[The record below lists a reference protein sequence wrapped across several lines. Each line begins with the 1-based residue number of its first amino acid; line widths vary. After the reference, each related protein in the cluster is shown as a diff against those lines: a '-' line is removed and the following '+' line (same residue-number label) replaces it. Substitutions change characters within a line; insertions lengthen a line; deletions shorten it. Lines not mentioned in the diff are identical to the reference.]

1 MFNIG
6 PWELILILV
15 IVLIVFGPGRLPEVA
30 RSLGKAVNEFRRAST
45 GVQRMWEEV
54 VKETPAEPAP
64 QATAQVAASQEKQ
77 PEEEQAST
85 ARTSVE

>member
-54 VKETPAEPAP
+54 IKENPAPAP
-64 QATAQVAASQEKQ
+64 QAAEQSASAQGGQAGEQRENPGA
-77 PEEEQAST
+77 PE
-85 ARTSVE
+85 V

>member
-45 GVQRMWEEV
+45 GVQRMWDEV
-54 VKETPAEPAP
+54 VKETPAETAP
-64 QATAQVAASQEKQ
+64 QATARVAASQEKRS
-77 PEEEQAST
+77 EEEQAVT
-85 ARTSVE
+85 AGTLE

>member
-1 MFNIG
+1 MFSIG

-15 IVLIVFGPGRLPEVA
+15 IVLIVFGPGRLPDVA

-45 GVQRMWEEV
+45 GVQRMWDEV

-64 QATAQVAASQEKQ
+64 QATAQVAASQEKRS
-77 PEEEQAST
+77 EEEQAAT
-85 ARTSVE
+85 AGTLE